1 MQFACNACGHP
12 AVTLPEELHDLAL
25 VSCQGCGAP
34 VGTWAEFK
42 RRTTQVIL
50 SATRT
55 APAEALARSPD
66 PLDLGLIRQR
76 ITSAR

>member
-1 MQFACNACGHP
+1 MQFACDACGHP

-25 VSCQGCGAP
+25 VCCQGCGAP

-50 SATRT
+50 SATRIG
-55 APAEALARSPD
+55 PADALARSPD
-66 PLDLGLIRQR
+66 PLDLALVRQR
-76 ITSAR
+76 MTSAR